1 MTRPNL
7 RARMPSIT
15 WRVMLNSEPRLVLM
29 TAFHWSSVIV
39 EGAVLGDAGIVDQHI
54 DRAEVGFDLLDA
66 GRAGVKRADVPF
78 VDGDTGLGL
87 NFSAAASLPA

>member
-29 TAFHWSSVIV
+29 TAFHCSSVILWNAPSLV
-39 EGAVLGDAGIVDQHI
+39 MPA
-54 DRAEVGFDLLDA
+54 LLISTS
-66 GRAGVKRADVPF
+66 
-78 VDGDTGLGL
+78 TGPR
-87 NFSAAASLPA
+87 SASTCLTPAAQASNELTSHL

>member
-29 TAFHWSSVIV
+29 TAFHWSSVILWKAPSLV
-39 EGAVLGDAGIVDQHI
+39 MPA
-54 DRAEVGFDLLDA
+54 LLTSTS
-66 GRAGVKRADVPF
+66 
-78 VDGDTGLGL
+78 TGPR
-87 NFSAAASLPA
+87 SASTCLTPAAQASNELTSHL